1 MIRYLHVVY
10 TLVAEKSKSFV
21 QQLLCKGII
30 VLVACPPC
38 LVKHAFSES
47 VMSAETKR
55 ISSQNYILL
64 LLLLL
69 IFIYFFTRRLK
80 KKVKSREFT
89 VGSVSSNYDDQ
100 NILL

>member
-55 ISSQNYILL
+55 ISSQNDILVLL
-64 LLLLL
+64 LLLLK
-69 IFIYFFTRRLK
+69 FIYFFTR
-80 KKVKSREFT
+80 
-89 VGSVSSNYDDQ
+89 
-100 NILL
+100 